1 MIDCQQEPYL
11 PDQRAA
17 PTEIIFSVEEAPEGG
32 YTAHSLGFSI
42 VTEADT
48 WEELK
53 EMVRDAL
60 RCAFDENRSYS
71 LLTAT
76 TDPDR

>member
-1 MIDCQQEPYL
+1 MEDHP
-11 PDQRAA
+11 AA
-17 PTEIIFSVEEAPEGG
+17 AREIIFAVDEAQEGG
-32 YTAHSLGFSI
+32 YTAHALGFSI

-53 EMVRDAL
+53 EMVGDAV

-76 TDPDR
+76 TDPGR